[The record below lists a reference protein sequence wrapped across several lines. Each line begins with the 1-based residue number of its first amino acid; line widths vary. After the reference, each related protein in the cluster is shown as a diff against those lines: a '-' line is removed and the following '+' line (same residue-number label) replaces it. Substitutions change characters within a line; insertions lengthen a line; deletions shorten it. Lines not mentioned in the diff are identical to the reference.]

1 MVFSQKQ
8 YSPTLNEI
16 LNFEAIRATLKT
28 FAHIL
33 KYYTSYFITKFQ
45 IKNSMNA
52 TFNIRSSIRPSF
64 PIHPFAY
71 LQNLL
76 KNSYQLVMA

>member
-1 MVFSQKQ
+1 MVFRKQ

-28 FAHIL
+28 FPHIL

-45 IKNSMNA
+45 IKNSMNVM
-52 TFNIRSSIRPSF
+52 FNIRSSIRPSF
-64 PIHPFAY
+64 PIHPSAY
-71 LQNLL
+71 PQNLL
-76 KNSYQLVMA
+76 KNSYLVAMA

>member
-28 FAHIL
+28 FPHIL

-45 IKNSMNA
+45 IKNSMNVM
-52 TFNIRSSIRPSF
+52 FNIRSSIRPSF
-64 PIHPFAY
+64 PIHPSAY
-71 LQNLL
+71 PQNLL
-76 KNSYQLVMA
+76 KNSYLVVMA

>member
-28 FAHIL
+28 FPHIL
-33 KYYTSYFITKFQ
+33 QYYTSYFITKFE
-45 IKNSMNA
+45 IKNSMNVM
-52 TFNIRSSIRPSF
+52 FNIRSSIPPYFPLHPS
-64 PIHPFAY
+64 AY
-71 LQNLL
+71 PQNLL
-76 KNSYQLVMA
+76 KNSYPVVME